1 MMYRYQSKILT
12 KESPRDRLLK
22 ERTYGVTPGCI
33 PDPKQGYRRFERWF
47 KLPRKAIE
55 LYWRVRGVKNW
66 IDMRKG
72 KHK

>member
-33 PDPKQGYRRFERWF
+33 PDPKQGYRRFQRWF

-66 IDMRKG
+66 TDMRKG